1 MVGNGDQEGDM
12 TSEESDLRESEELAF
27 DDNEES
33 LKTRLMEYYKKT
45 SPLIGY
51 YYHAGALKPVN
62 GLGEIEE
69 VAAEISEALGG

>member
-1 MVGNGDQEGDM
+1 M
-12 TSEESDLRESEELAF
+12 TKPQPADGKCSNCGASDFQRRA

-51 YYHAGALKPVN
+51 YYHAGDLKPVN
-62 GLGEIEE
+62 GLGEIDA
-69 VAAEISEALGG
+69 VKAEIAEALGG